1 MNFTLGFRRRI
12 SFSTARFGLRV
23 LKRRTAM
30 KKTPILALLTLL
42 SACGTV
48 QGVASDTYGA
58 TKFVVRQLTDD

>member
-1 MNFTLGFRRRI
+1 
-12 SFSTARFGLRV
+12 
-23 LKRRTAM
+23 M